1 MVNEGYANAISF
13 SSYRNDSRIEADAV
27 SVEELSFDEEVL
39 PLQSDMDLNTII
51 NVETTS
57 LTTTEKLNSSQ
68 DDGIII

>member
-39 PLQSDMDLNTII
+39 PLQSDMDLNTIV

-68 DDGIII
+68 DDGIFI